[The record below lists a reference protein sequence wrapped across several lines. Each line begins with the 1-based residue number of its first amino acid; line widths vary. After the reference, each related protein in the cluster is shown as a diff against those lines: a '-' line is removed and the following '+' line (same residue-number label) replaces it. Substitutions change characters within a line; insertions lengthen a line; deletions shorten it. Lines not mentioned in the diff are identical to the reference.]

1 MSKQN
6 RSNTVQESNI
16 ETKMTE
22 MMTVMKSFIKS
33 SDDRAKIQDTQYTD
47 QQLFNKNTEKKID
60 DITLAFQ
67 NYISSK
73 EKNIKDYLPVETG
86 HLFLYIYII

>member
-1 MSKQN
+1 
-6 RSNTVQESNI
+6 
-16 ETKMTE
+16 MTE

-33 SDDRAKIQDTQYTD
+33 SDDRAQIQYTD

-73 EKNIKDYLPVETG
+73 EKNI
-86 HLFLYIYII
+86 